1 MTVARRGI
9 APYLVVLLVTLFLFY
24 QTTHLGFEA
33 PGGRIGPDV
42 WPNIVLILAILVCAY
57 EIARRL
63 LARDVGPG
71 VAGGPGDE
79 LDEMSGEGPEPGVEP
94 GPTYPWLVAAGVAM
108 SIAYVALLG
117 ILGFFLCTTLYL
129 AGFIILG
136 GYRRIVVTALTSV
149 LGSLVFLFMFMK
161 IVYIS
166 LPLGI
171 EPFAQLS
178 YLLMRL
184 MGVR

>member
-1 MTVARRGI
+1 M
-9 APYLVVLLVTLFLFY
+9 VTLFLLY

-42 WPNIVLILAILVCAY
+42 WPKIVLFLAIVICVY

-63 LARDVGPG
+63 LAREVDLDG
-71 VAGGPGDE
+71 AGGSLDE
-79 LDEMSGEGPEPGVEP
+79 LDRYSGETAESVVQLAPS
-94 GPTYPWLVAAGVAM
+94 YPWLVAAGVAM

-129 AGFIILG
+129 AGFSLLG
-136 GYRRIVVTALTSV
+136 GYRRFVVTVLASV
-149 LGSLVFLFMFMK
+149 LGSLVFVFLFMK